1 MLSILWESSMQQV
14 GYQLIEYDCLVRY
27 QPARTDLI
35 TAHYA
40 RTQRIEPI
48 RDLAPKSF
56 KDSLACVVVV
66 AASAAAGSAGGTGC
80 ERERAA

>member
-1 MLSILWESSMQQV
+1 MQQV

-27 QPARTDLI
+27 QPARTDLTPTDLI

-40 RTQRIEPI
+40 RTQRIGPVT
-48 RDLAPKSF
+48 DSAPQSF
-56 KDSLACVVVV
+56 EDSLACVVVV
-66 AASAAAGSAGGTGC
+66 AASAAAGGAGGAGC